1 MLLQDG
7 VQLIRHEQISAV
19 LITWTSV
26 WEWLGGNPSLDRLLV
41 LSAVVGHHLKARI
54 TEFGQPQA
62 EIDTL
67 LRVWWENTELRSHL
81 SKISTKLNLSRPVPD
96 DIPKLWRFEGAQG
109 IANLADALDEVKDRL
124 ERLGEDL
131 EQDEARRRLLG
142 SAGGI
147 DRRGCSRFR
156 AVPPGMK
163 IQAFIQDAFANTKRL
178 DFKAVARKVIQ
189 PRKRS

>member
-41 LSAVVGHHLKARI
+41 LSAVVSGHHLKARI

-67 LRVWWENTELRSHL
+67 LRVWWENRELRSHL
-81 SKISTKLNLSRPVPD
+81 SKISTKLNLSRPAPWMIYRNSGDLKVPKESQTW
-96 DIPKLWRFEGAQG
+96 PTRWMR
-109 IANLADALDEVKDRL
+109 
-124 ERLGEDL
+124 
-131 EQDEARRRLLG
+131 
-142 SAGGI
+142 
-147 DRRGCSRFR
+147 
-156 AVPPGMK
+156 
-163 IQAFIQDAFANTKRL
+163 
-178 DFKAVARKVIQ
+178 
-189 PRKRS
+189 